1 MTSDFLLIQKIK
13 NGDGSAAA
21 RLVEKYYTSIYQY
34 CFLHIRDRF
43 LAEDMAQETFVRFFE
58 SVMRYTDTGRTR
70 RYLYCIAGNLIK
82 NYHRKKKEI
91 PVAADRLPEMT
102 EDNLADLEIRLD
114 MERALDQ
121 LPAELKEITILFFFQ
136 GLRQREIADL
146 LGIKLSLVKYRVMK
160 AKEKLALICERDDVR
175 NNTVQERQYTEAA
188 IQRNNIQEQEGKKI
202 EGDETGEIISEKDQ
216 GL

>member
-13 NGDGSAAA
+13 NGDSSAAA
-21 RLVEKYYTSIYQY
+21 RLVEKYYASIYQY
-34 CFLHIRDRF
+34 CFLHIRDRY

-58 SVMRYTDTGRTR
+58 AVVRYEDTGRTR
-70 RYLYCIAGNLIK
+70 KYLYCIAGNLIK

-91 PVAADRLPEMT
+91 PVAADWLPEMT
-102 EDNLADLEIRLD
+102 EDNLSDIEIRLD
-114 MERALDQ
+114 MERVLDQ

-146 LGIKLSLVKYRVMK
+146 LGIKLSLVKHRVMK
-160 AKEKLALICERDDVR
+160 AKEKLALLCGQDYVR
-175 NNTVQERQYTEAA
+175 NNNAQRRQCAEAA
-188 IQRNNIQEQEGKKI
+188 MRRNNIQKQEGKKI
-202 EGDETGEIISEKDQ
+202 KGGETGEIISEKDQ

>member
-13 NGDGSAAA
+13 NGDSSAAA
-21 RLVEKYYTSIYQY
+21 RLVEKYYASIYQY
-34 CFLHIRDRF
+34 CFLHIRDRY

-58 SVMRYTDTGRTR
+58 AVVRYEDTGRTR

-91 PVAADRLPEMT
+91 PVAADWLPEMT
-102 EDNLADLEIRLD
+102 EDNLSDIEIRLD
-114 MERALDQ
+114 MERVLDQ

-160 AKEKLALICERDDVR
+160 AKEKLALICKRDYDCNNNAQRRERAEAAMRR
-175 NNTVQERQYTEAA
+175 NNVQK
-188 IQRNNIQEQEGKKI
+188 QEGKKI
-202 EGDETGEIISEKDQ
+202 EGGETGEIISEKDQ

>member
-13 NGDGSAAA
+13 NGDSSAAA
-21 RLVEKYYTSIYQY
+21 RLVEKYYASIYQY
-34 CFLHIRDRF
+34 CFLHIRDRY

-58 SVMRYTDTGRTR
+58 AVVRYEDTGRTR
-70 RYLYCIAGNLIK
+70 KYLYCIAGNLIK

-91 PVAADRLPEMT
+91 PVAADWLPEMT
-102 EDNLADLEIRLD
+102 EDNLSDIEIRLD
-114 MERALDQ
+114 MERVLDQ

-146 LGIKLSLVKYRVMK
+146 LGIKLSIVKYRVMK
-160 AKEKLALICERDDVR
+160 AKEKLALLCGQDYVR
-175 NNTVQERQYTEAA
+175 NNNAQRRQCAEAA
-188 IQRNNIQEQEGKKI
+188 MRRNNIQKQEGKKI
-202 EGDETGEIISEKDQ
+202 KGGETGEIISEKDQ

>member
-13 NGDGSAAA
+13 NGDSSAAA
-21 RLVEKYYTSIYQY
+21 RLVEKYYASIYQY
-34 CFLHIRDRF
+34 CFLHIRDRY

-58 SVMRYTDTGRTR
+58 AVVRYEDTGRTR
-70 RYLYCIAGNLIK
+70 KYLYCIAGNLIK

-91 PVAADRLPEMT
+91 PVAADWLPEMT
-102 EDNLADLEIRLD
+102 EDNLSDIEIRLD
-114 MERALDQ
+114 MERVLDQ

-160 AKEKLALICERDDVR
+160 AKEKLALLCGQDYVR
-175 NNTVQERQYTEAA
+175 NNNAQRRQCAEAA
-188 IQRNNIQEQEGKKI
+188 MRRNNIQKQEGKKI
-202 EGDETGEIISEKDQ
+202 KGGETGEIISEKDQ

>member
-13 NGDGSAAA
+13 NGDSSAAA
-21 RLVEKYYTSIYQY
+21 RLVEKYYASIYQY
-34 CFLHIRDRF
+34 CFLHIRDRY

-58 SVMRYTDTGRTR
+58 AVVRYEDTGRTR
-70 RYLYCIAGNLIK
+70 KYLYCIAGNLIK

-91 PVAADRLPEMT
+91 PDAADWLPEMS
-102 EDNLADLEIRLD
+102 EDNLSDIEIRLD
-114 MERALDQ
+114 MERVLDQ

-160 AKEKLALICERDDVR
+160 AKEKLALLCGQDYVR
-175 NNTVQERQYTEAA
+175 NNNAQRRQCAEAA
-188 IQRNNIQEQEGKKI
+188 MRRNNIQKQEGKKI
-202 EGDETGEIISEKDQ
+202 KGGETGEIISEKDQ